1 MVHKILHGKGDLKAV
16 TWFEMAGQGVRATR
30 AGSDPLNIKVKH
42 FFSLRVIDSWNQIPS
57 DMKRIVKC
65 ENFRAAYKKLRAAQ
79 LRRA

>member
-1 MVHKILHGKGDLKAV
+1 MVRNGRTRSESDEGWVRPLEHKSEA
-16 TWFEMAGQGVRATR
+16 WQAGHEE
-30 AGSDPLNIKVKH
+30 D

-65 ENFRAAYKKLRAAQ
+65 ENFRAAYKMLRAAQ